1 MSLRS
6 PTIEGLRAIFRQ
18 PSLTFAEI
26 SWRWA
31 LGTTVAVLACFYCVE
46 YLDTLPVTNADVT
59 LLSTRQPAF
68 VGRAIAHIFRGSL
81 NRAVLAGLLA
91 VLLLSLLWIIAASV
105 GRLATVRA
113 LLDYFRSDVT
123 YVSANISGR
132 EKPRSIQALFTL
144 NFLRVV
150 LFLAVLLA
158 LGSAAILVSFVSTS
172 ANPRPGLSMILFLP
186 IGAFICL
193 VGWILNWWLTL
204 AGIFAVRDG
213 EDGLASISAAVTFS
227 QDHFGAVC
235 AVSTWTGLA
244 HLVAFSI
251 ATSLVAFPLALD
263 AVNASTACYCR
274 NHAGDAGLFRRLRT
288 GFTWR
293 ASRATTCIA
302 GDARCIT
309 GKLIASSGGAFGKH
323 RSGSQPQSTAANL
336 SSVTLQIWP
345 RRRSLHFSDF
355 RTVLYTNR
363 SDLRNSSV
371 ETQSILSQPVLSQ
384 SVFNQ
389 SIVILDFGAQYT
401 QLIARRIREQNVFSV
416 VLPCT
421 APLEEVESYSP
432 LGIVLSGAPWSV
444 YDKSAPPADARLFE
458 LGVPVL
464 GICYGLQFMVHK
476 LGGKVRPA
484 EKREYGHAEIDIV
497 AESPLF

>member
-1 MSLRS
+1 MSLPS
-6 PTIEGLRAIFRQ
+6 PTIEGLRATFRQ

-150 LFLAVLLA
+150 LFVAVLLA
-158 LGSAAILVSFVSTS
+158 LGSAAILAGFVSTS

-193 VGWILNWWLTL
+193 VGWMLNWWLTL

-251 ATSLVAFPLALD
+251 ATSLVAFPLAL
-263 AVNASTACYCR
+263 AQVMPAR
-274 NHAGDAGLFRRLRT
+274 LVIAGIMLVTLVYFAIADWLYMARLAGY
-288 GFTWR
+288 
-293 ASRATTCIA
+293 TCIA
-302 GDARCIT
+302 EMPDA
-309 GKLIASSGGAFGKH
+309 LEASSSHPPAVPSGNIAQVATSID
-323 RSGSQPQSTAANL
+323 RS
-336 SSVTLQIWP
+336 
-345 RRRSLHFSDF
+345 
-355 RTVLYTNR
+355 
-363 SDLRNSSV
+363 
-371 ETQSILSQPVLSQ
+371 ESILS
-384 SVFNQ
+384 
-389 SIVILDFGAQYT
+389 D
-401 QLIARRIREQNVFSV
+401 
-416 VLPCT
+416 LP
-421 APLEEVESYSP
+421 
-432 LGIVLSGAPWSV
+432 
-444 YDKSAPPADARLFE
+444 
-458 LGVPVL
+458 
-464 GICYGLQFMVHK
+464 GLA
-476 LGGKVRPA
+476 A
-484 EKREYGHAEIDIV
+484 ER
-497 AESPLF
+497 